1 MMTNFIKE
9 METKVLNTSTQ
20 MSRQDFPGKYQT
32 AQKAKKVIRM
42 AVLFGT
48 QSLLTSEQ
56 ILKNNKITE
65 LVFSF
70 LFWF

>member
-1 MMTNFIKE
+1 MTNFIKE

-32 AQKAKKVIRM
+32 AQKAENVIRM
-42 AVLFGT
+42 AVLFVT
-48 QSLLTSEQ
+48 QSHLTSEQ
-56 ILKNNKITE
+56 IFKYNKITE
-65 LVFSF
+65 PMFSF

>member
-1 MMTNFIKE
+1 
-9 METKVLNTSTQ
+9 

-32 AQKAKKVIRM
+32 VPKAEKVIRM

-65 LVFSF
+65 PMFSF